1 VSAPTRLRRDD
12 LITSV
17 ANVLDAGRTTALRAW
32 DKDRCDIYHC
42 AERAWRAQGM
52 VVPLAVVHNLLRQV
66 VPDGTPLEYQDAAGR
81 TRADIAAKF
90 TEARSTLLSKS
101 TDTMA
106 APARR
111 AAGAGARRW

>member
-12 LITSV
+12 LINAV

-32 DKDRCDIYHC
+32 DRERCDIYHC
-42 AERAWRAQGM
+42 AARAWRAQGM
-52 VVPLAVVHNLLRQV
+52 VVPLAAVHDLLRRV
-66 VPDGTPLEYQDAAGR
+66 VTGDTLMEYQDAAGR

-90 TEARSTLLSKS
+90 AEARSTLLSRCS
-101 TDTMA
+101 DTVA
-106 APARR
+106 VPARR